1 MGQDGE
7 EKEERKDGDKA
18 QKSRGQKVRE
28 RWATKES
35 GLYKKKPLGEGQPRS
50 CALEF
55 RVRGL
60 GRGWGIQVHPV
71 TDRD

>member
-35 GLYKKKPLGEGQPRS
+35 GLYKKKTTWGRTTQILCSGVQGK
-50 CALEF
+50 
-55 RVRGL
+55 RVGKRVGYS
-60 GRGWGIQVHPV
+60 GSPCNR
-71 TDRD
+71 